1 MPCWNGDAWFKILKS
16 VQTLRKRW
24 SDLLKNQCAWCRV
37 SETVRGDEVWEL
49 AGPSGEVLLV
59 SHWMTRTFILSKGI
73 SLEAQAT
80 ITNYRKLRGLHNRN
94 LFSHSSAGW
103 KSEIRVPVWLSFG
116 KSCLPGLQA
125 PTCFLCL
132 HVARVCAESLQSCPT
147 LCDPM
152 DRSPPGSSVHGILQA
167 RILEW
172 VAISFSRGSSWP
184 RDRIH
189 ISRNSCIAG
198 GFFTAEPLDESF
210 PLAER
215 DKASSGDYSDEST
228 NPIMRTHSFNL
239 LSLMIFL
246 QKAHLQ
252 MPAHRELELQ
262 CLNFGGYNSVHS
274 RHDLP

>member
-1 MPCWNGDAWFKILKS
+1 M
-16 VQTLRKRW
+16 
-24 SDLLKNQCAWCRV
+24 
-37 SETVRGDEVWEL
+37 
-49 AGPSGEVLLV
+49 SG
-59 SHWMTRTFILSKGI
+59 SR
-73 SLEAQAT
+73 
-80 ITNYRKLRGLHNRN
+80 
-94 LFSHSSAGW
+94 
-103 KSEIRVPVWLSFG
+103 
-116 KSCLPGLQA
+116 
-125 PTCFLCL
+125 
-132 HVARVCAESLQSCPT
+132 
-147 LCDPM
+147 DPM
-152 DRSPPGSSVHGILQA
+152 DCSPPDSSVHGIFQA

-172 VAISFSRGSSWP
+172 VAISFSRSSRP
-184 RDRIH
+184 RDRTR
-189 ISRNSCIAG
+189 SPVLQVVSCIAG

-228 NPIMRTHSFNL
+228 NPIMGTHSFNL